1 MAFDTMHFDASICIP
16 CKSIVCVLVVCCV
29 CTVPEY
35 MYGYDIY
42 AGGLTELMVVV

>member
-1 MAFDTMHFDASICIP
+1 MPASAYFAQAL
-16 CKSIVCVLVVCCV
+16 SVYWLYVVCALY
-29 CTVPEY
+29 PH